1 MASGPRIPFSGI
13 LLIVFGGLFLADQM
27 GVVSFGQT
35 FAQWW
40 PALLI
45 IAGVLHLIERQ
56 SGTFLPVVLITVGTA
71 LLLSNLG
78 YLQIDSVWR
87 LWPLALIAVGL
98 KIVFGGGKGRA

>member
-27 GVVSFGQT
+27 GVISFGQT

-45 IAGVLHLIERQ
+45 LAGILQLVEHQ
-56 SGTFLPVVLITVGTA
+56 GGAFLPITFITVGTA

-78 YLQIDSVWR
+78 YLQIGSVWR
-87 LWPLALIAVGL
+87 LWPLALIALGL
-98 KIVFGGGKGRA
+98 KSVLGSGKSRA